1 MLGQVASLSRR
12 QAALTSSGVE
22 TAGWPVPG
30 AVPRTSGSGAGSAV
44 PGTAPDP
51 VAPQVPARPHTAA
64 GPTQTERWIRVQPAP
79 AMSLEWSAT
88 AGRERRESR
97 QHSMARVGKRRRKRH
112 RPSASSAA
120 ASPQTSSSGDRI
132 NTEPHHR
139 QSLRKRIAVSRRL
152 YSRQALA
159 VSTLCA
165 LAIVS
170 YIPAISGGFVW
181 DDVIFTEEPIIR
193 EASGLWRIWFSP
205 SDIDREG
212 HYWPIVYTSF
222 WLDHK
227 LWDLSPI
234 GCHAVNVLLHLVN
247 CLLLWRL
254 MLRLAVP
261 GAWFIAAVFAVHP
274 LHVESVAWVIER
286 KDLLSALFY
295 LSAALTWIRFT
306 ATPRLP
312 TYLLALALFVAGL
325 LSKSIVVTLPVALL
339 IWHWWKRGRV
349 TSADLLRLLPLF
361 VIALCITAADLA
373 FYRGKDPLTFD
384 LSLIERVL
392 IAARA
397 LWFYAGKLVWPV
409 DLPVIYPRW
418 EMDASHPLEWG
429 YLAAAVALVALL
441 WFVRKWVGTAP
452 LVGAS
457 YFALTL
463 SPVLGFVDFS
473 YMEFSFVAD
482 RYQYLAGIGLTAVLV
497 GAAALQASKLQGKS
511 RMVAQGIAGAVLIL
525 LAAKTWMQAGIY
537 KNQVTFFSHV
547 VARNPQA
554 KDAYF
559 NLGNALLRE
568 GRPEDSLAA
577 SRIAVEQRPDSAK
590 AYSNLSVALQK
601 LGRLEEAQAQLARAR
616 ELDPGEKSALHNTA
630 ELLRKQGRYEE
641 ALQWY
646 REALAIDP
654 DYALAHAGMGDTL
667 VRSGRFDEALEAMS
681 MALSL
686 NPDLPEQMALSLHR
700 SMGTAFEKLGRLD
713 EAAQAFGRVLEVDP
727 QDVSSHLDLASLRG
741 RQQRFE
747 EADRHLRRAREL
759 RPGDAETLLK
769 IAERLRL
776 GGRNKEAL
784 EAFHEVLEISPEHP
798 PAFAG
803 IGLALYEMNRYDE
816 AIEAMAKALSLRS
829 ELPIAGSL
837 YRFMGQAAEELDRL
851 GQAVNHYQ
859 KAVEIDSRDVSAID
873 RLARLHFG
881 QGRYAEAHRLY
892 SALVEI
898 QPDSAQTNSNLG
910 AALYHL
916 GRTADA
922 IRSFERALSLD
933 PTLEAARTGLEQ
945 LRTKTPRPPR

>member
-1 MLGQVASLSRR
+1 M
-12 QAALTSSGVE
+12 
-22 TAGWPVPG
+22 
-30 AVPRTSGSGAGSAV
+30 
-44 PGTAPDP
+44 
-51 VAPQVPARPHTAA
+51 
-64 GPTQTERWIRVQPAP
+64 QPAP

-132 NTEPHHR
+132 NTEPHR
-139 QSLRKRIAVSRRL
+139 RESLRKRIAVSRRL

-227 LWDLSPI
+227 LWDLAPI

-418 EMDASHPLEWG
+418 EMDASDPLAWG
-429 YLAAAVALVALL
+429 YLAAAVALGALL

-482 RYQYLAGIGLTAVLV
+482 RYQYLAGIGLTAALV

-511 RMVAQGIAGAVLIL
+511 RMVAQGHRGGRPHSSRSKDLDAGRDLQGPSHFLQPRCRSQSASEGRLLQSRQRAAEGGAPGRQPCRQPNRRGAAPGFSEGIFQPQRRSPKTGTAGRGPGAPSPRPRARPGREERPSQHGRAAQKAGAIR
-525 LAAKTWMQAGIY
+525 GGDP
-537 KNQVTFFSHV
+537 V
-547 VARNPQA
+547 VQGGARN
-554 KDAYF
+554 
-559 NLGNALLRE
+559 
-568 GRPEDSLAA
+568 
-577 SRIAVEQRPDSAK
+577 
-590 AYSNLSVALQK
+590 
-601 LGRLEEAQAQLARAR
+601 
-616 ELDPGEKSALHNTA
+616 
-630 ELLRKQGRYEE
+630 
-641 ALQWY
+641 
-646 REALAIDP
+646 
-654 DYALAHAGMGDTL
+654 
-667 VRSGRFDEALEAMS
+667 
-681 MALSL
+681 
-686 NPDLPEQMALSLHR
+686 
-700 SMGTAFEKLGRLD
+700 
-713 EAAQAFGRVLEVDP
+713 
-727 QDVSSHLDLASLRG
+727 
-741 RQQRFE
+741 
-747 EADRHLRRAREL
+747 
-759 RPGDAETLLK
+759 
-769 IAERLRL
+769 
-776 GGRNKEAL
+776 
-784 EAFHEVLEISPEHP
+784 
-798 PAFAG
+798 
-803 IGLALYEMNRYDE
+803 
-816 AIEAMAKALSLRS
+816 
-829 ELPIAGSL
+829 
-837 YRFMGQAAEELDRL
+837 
-851 GQAVNHYQ
+851 
-859 KAVEIDSRDVSAID
+859 
-873 RLARLHFG
+873 
-881 QGRYAEAHRLY
+881 
-892 SALVEI
+892 
-898 QPDSAQTNSNLG
+898 
-910 AALYHL
+910 
-916 GRTADA
+916 
-922 IRSFERALSLD
+922 
-933 PTLEAARTGLEQ
+933 
-945 LRTKTPRPPR
+945 